1 LFHKVL
7 IVKWRDHKWN
17 FVKYIYFAF
26 TLQLVFKKSIIFE
39 EIKKK
44 LMKKVI
50 LFGAFALLTLASC
63 KKDWTCTC
71 TSSVGGSSSTTIQD
85 MTKSDAKADCDG
97 GDGSAL
103 GITVDCE
110 IQ

>member
-1 LFHKVL
+1 
-7 IVKWRDHKWN
+7 
-17 FVKYIYFAF
+17 
-26 TLQLVFKKSIIFE
+26 
-39 EIKKK
+39 
-44 LMKKVI
+44 MKKVI

-63 KKDWTCTC
+63 KKDWTYTC
-71 TSSVGGSSSTTIQD
+71 TSSVGGSSSTTITD
-85 MTKSDAKADCDG
+85 MTKSDAKAECDG